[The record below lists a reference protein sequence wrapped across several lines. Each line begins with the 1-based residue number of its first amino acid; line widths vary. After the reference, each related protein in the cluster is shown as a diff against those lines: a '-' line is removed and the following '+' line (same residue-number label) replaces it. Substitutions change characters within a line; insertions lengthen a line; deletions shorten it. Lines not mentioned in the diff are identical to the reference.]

1 MATHPLQ
8 LTFVQSAS
16 KTGQLPPTPCE
27 VAFVGRSNVGKSSV
41 INALANRKQL
51 ARVSNTPGRTQL
63 LNLFVLPTGA
73 TVMDL
78 PGYGFAKVHASARNS
93 WGPMIEGY
101 ITGRENLEMVVVLVD
116 GLIGPTVLDVQ
127 MLEWLRFSEVNH
139 MIVATKQDKVKPSKI
154 GARKAELAAGCNLEI
169 NDVLWVSAAKN
180 INIEVLRN
188 RVLELLKYTPS
199 DTHQPVRIP
208 TSTPRATTPVA
219 RAPRTLRA
227 SETSGPAAS
236 GASGI
241 ASSPRVGDTSRVAS
255 NARGSGSSGGSV
267 NARAAGSPR
276 TTDTPRAGARTAGI
290 RVAGTPRGSGAARVR
305 TASDALG
312 ANRAP
317 GTPRPARAPQR
328 EKTQEHLDE
337 LNDFG

>member
-1 MATHPLQ
+1 VATHPLQ

-63 LNLFVLPTGA
+63 LNMFVLPTGA

-116 GLIGPTVLDVQ
+116 GLIGPTALDVQ

-139 MIVATKQDKVKPSKI
+139 MIVATKHDKVKPSKI

-180 INIEVLRN
+180 LNIEVLRN
-188 RVLELLKYTPS
+188 RVLDLLKYTPS
-199 DTHQPVRIP
+199 DKQQPVRIP
-208 TSTPRATTPVA
+208 ASAPRSTTPVA
-219 RAPRTLRA
+219 RAPRTGPRA
-227 SETSGPAAS
+227 SNNSNTSTGSTGPRDQGASAPQNAARARTPDTTATRSQGTGRTARALRTPGISRTSG
-236 GASGI
+236 
-241 ASSPRVGDTSRVAS
+241 T
-255 NARGSGSSGGSV
+255 ARGPGITRG
-267 NARAAGSPR
+267 ADAAP
-276 TTDTPRAGARTAGI
+276 TAGTP
-290 RVAGTPRGSGAARVR
+290 RVAGTPR
-305 TASDALG
+305 
-312 ANRAP
+312 P
-317 GTPRPARAPQR
+317 KRAPQR

>member
-1 MATHPLQ
+1 VATHPLQ

-63 LNLFVLPTGA
+63 LNMFVLPTGA

-101 ITGRENLEMVVVLVD
+101 ITGRENLAMVVVLVD
-116 GLIGPTVLDVQ
+116 GLIGPTALDVQ
-127 MLEWLRFSEVNH
+127 MLDWLRFSEVNH
-139 MIVATKQDKVKPSKI
+139 TVVATKQDKVKPSKI

-180 INIEVLRN
+180 LNIEVLRN

-199 DTHQPVRIP
+199 DTHQPVRVP
-208 TSTPRATTPVA
+208 TAPRATTPVA
-219 RAPRTLRA
+219 RAPRL
-227 SETSGPAAS
+227 
-236 GASGI
+236 
-241 ASSPRVGDTSRVAS
+241 
-255 NARGSGSSGGSV
+255 SGSSSSDNSANHAAAKPIAPATSRASV
-267 NARAAGSPR
+267 TLR
-276 TTDTPRAGARTAGI
+276 TPATPRSSDSKVAQGPQPSRSSRTL
-290 RVAGTPRGSGAARVR
+290 RTPGTPMATATR
-305 TASDALG
+305 T
-312 ANRAP
+312 P
-317 GTPRPARAPQR
+317 GTPRPVRVPPR

>member
-1 MATHPLQ
+1 
-8 LTFVQSAS
+8 VQSAS
-16 KTGQLPPTPCE
+16 KTGQLPSTPCE

-116 GLIGPTVLDVQ
+116 GLIGPTALDIQ

-180 INIEVLRN
+180 LNIEVLRN

-199 DTHQPVRIP
+199 EKQQPVSIP
-208 TSTPRATTPVA
+208 TTTPRATTPVA
-219 RAPRTLRA
+219 RAPRSQGSDPSDNSASRA
-227 SETSGPAAS
+227 PATS
-236 GASGI
+236 
-241 ASSPRVGDTSRVAS
+241 
-255 NARGSGSSGGSV
+255 
-267 NARAAGSPR
+267 
-276 TTDTPRAGARTAGI
+276 
-290 RVAGTPRGSGAARVR
+290 RGSGARVARSPEPTRTSR
-305 TASDALG
+305 TA
-312 ANRAP
+312 RTP
-317 GTPRPARAPQR
+317 GTPLGTATRTPGNPRAARVPPR

>member
-1 MATHPLQ
+1 VATHPLQ

-63 LNLFVLPTGA
+63 LNMFVLPTGA

-116 GLIGPTVLDVQ
+116 GLIGPTALDVQ

-154 GARKAELAAGCNLEI
+154 GARKAELAAECNLEI

-180 INIEVLRN
+180 LNIEVLRN

-208 TSTPRATTPVA
+208 TTAPRATTPVA
-219 RAPRTLRA
+219 RAPRLQNTGA
-227 SETSGPAAS
+227 PSNTSPTRTPA
-236 GASGI
+236 
-241 ASSPRVGDTSRVAS
+241 
-255 NARGSGSSGGSV
+255 N
-267 NARAAGSPR
+267 PR
-276 TTDTPRAGARTAGI
+276 TPGTP
-290 RVAGTPRGSGAARVR
+290 GTPRGSGARVAAAPQATRTQSARAAGSQVNAAR
-305 TASDALG
+305 T
-312 ANRAP
+312 P
-317 GTPRPARAPQR
+317 GTPRPARLPPR

>member
-1 MATHPLQ
+1 VATHPLQ

-27 VAFVGRSNVGKSSV
+27 VAFV
-41 INALANRKQL
+41 
-51 ARVSNTPGRTQL
+51 GRTQL

-116 GLIGPTVLDVQ
+116 GLIGPTALDVQ

-180 INIEVLRN
+180 VNIEVLRN

-199 DTHQPVRIP
+199 EKKQPVRLP
-208 TSTPRATTPVA
+208 TSTPRATSPVA
-219 RAPRTLRA
+219 RAPRVA
-227 SETSGPAAS
+227 SAPADPRTHPAA
-236 GASGI
+236 
-241 ASSPRVGDTSRVAS
+241 
-255 NARGSGSSGGSV
+255 RGNPGE
-267 NARAAGSPR
+267 
-276 TTDTPRAGARTAGI
+276 ARTPG
-290 RVAGTPRGSGAARVR
+290 VTR
-305 TASDALG
+305 T
-312 ANRAP
+312 P

-328 EKTQEHLDE
+328 EKTQAHLDE

>member
-1 MATHPLQ
+1 M
-8 LTFVQSAS
+8 
-16 KTGQLPPTPCE
+16 
-27 VAFVGRSNVGKSSV
+27 GKSSV

-116 GLIGPTVLDVQ
+116 GLIGPTALDVQ

-139 MIVATKQDKVKPSKI
+139 MIVATKHDKVKPSKI

-180 INIEVLRN
+180 VNIEVLRN

-199 DTHQPVRIP
+199 DTHRPVRIP
-208 TSTPRATTPVA
+208 TSTPRATPVA
-219 RAPRTLRA
+219 RAPRTGPAPSATSR
-227 SETSGPAAS
+227 TSG
-236 GASGI
+236 
-241 ASSPRVGDTSRVAS
+241 SPS
-255 NARGSGSSGGSV
+255 SSGRS
-267 NARAAGSPR
+267 R
-276 TTDTPRAGARTAGI
+276 TADSSRTVDPSRTAGPS
-290 RVAGTPRGSGAARVR
+290 REAGTPRVSVAPRVSGS
-305 TASDALG
+305 
-312 ANRAP
+312 
-317 GTPRPARAPQR
+317 PRPTRAPQR

>member
-1 MATHPLQ
+1 VATHPLQ

-63 LNLFVLPTGA
+63 LNMFVLPTGA

-116 GLIGPTVLDVQ
+116 GLIGPTALDVQ

-180 INIEVLRN
+180 LNIEVLRN

-199 DTHQPVRIP
+199 DTHQPVRVP
-208 TSTPRATTPVA
+208 TAAPRATTPVA
-219 RAPRTLRA
+219 RAPRMQG
-227 SETSGPAAS
+227 S
-236 GASGI
+236 
-241 ASSPRVGDTSRVAS
+241 VAS
-255 NARGSGSSGGSV
+255 DNS
-267 NARAAGSPR
+267 
-276 TTDTPRAGARTAGI
+276 
-290 RVAGTPRGSGAARVR
+290 
-305 TASDALG
+305 
-312 ANRAP
+312 ANRAAVKPIAPASSRTSVTSRTPATPRSSGDQVARGPQSTRTSRTPGTPVGTSTRTP
-317 GTPRPARAPQR
+317 GTPRSARVTPR
-328 EKTQEHLDE
+328 PKTQEHLDE

>member
-1 MATHPLQ
+1 M
-8 LTFVQSAS
+8 
-16 KTGQLPPTPCE
+16 
-27 VAFVGRSNVGKSSV
+27 GKSSV

-63 LNLFVLPTGA
+63 LNMFVLPTGA

-116 GLIGPTVLDVQ
+116 GLIGPTALDVQ

-139 MIVATKQDKVKPSKI
+139 TVVATKHDKVKPSKI
-154 GARKAELAAGCNLEI
+154 GARKAELAAGCNLQI
-169 NDVLWVSAAKN
+169 NDVLWVSAAKGL
-180 INIEVLRN
+180 NIELLRN

-199 DTHQPVRIP
+199 DTQQPVRIP
-208 TSTPRATTPVA
+208 VPTPRSTTPVA
-219 RAPRTLRA
+219 RAPRAANPSGTSTTPGVSVTSR
-227 SETSGPAAS
+227 TSGSTRLAVAPRTPGQSRSAGPSRLAGASPSAGPSRSAGTPRGS
-236 GASGI
+236 GAS
-241 ASSPRVGDTSRVAS
+241 
-255 NARGSGSSGGSV
+255 
-267 NARAAGSPR
+267 
-276 TTDTPRAGARTAGI
+276 
-290 RVAGTPRGSGAARVR
+290 RVAGTPRGSGAQRAQG
-305 TASDALG
+305 TSG
-312 ANRAP
+312 PQRAP
-317 GTPRPARAPQR
+317 GTPRPSRLPPR

>member
-1 MATHPLQ
+1 M
-8 LTFVQSAS
+8 
-16 KTGQLPPTPCE
+16 
-27 VAFVGRSNVGKSSV
+27 
-41 INALANRKQL
+41 
-51 ARVSNTPGRTQL
+51 
-63 LNLFVLPTGA
+63 
-73 TVMDL
+73 
-78 PGYGFAKVHASARNS
+78 
-93 WGPMIEGY
+93 
-101 ITGRENLEMVVVLVD
+101 
-116 GLIGPTVLDVQ
+116 
-127 MLEWLRFSEVNH
+127 
-139 MIVATKQDKVKPSKI
+139 KPSKI
-154 GARKAELAAGCNLEI
+154 GARKAELAAGCSLEI

-290 RVAGTPRGSGAARVR
+290 RVAGTPRGSGAARVQ

>member
-1 MATHPLQ
+1 VATHPLQ

-63 LNLFVLPTGA
+63 LNMFVLPTGA

-101 ITGRENLEMVVVLVD
+101 ITGREHLEMVVVLVD
-116 GLIGPTVLDVQ
+116 GLIGPTALDVQ

-154 GARKAELAAGCNLEI
+154 GARKAELAAGCNLQI
-169 NDVLWVSAAKN
+169 NDVLWVSAAKGT
-180 INIEVLRN
+180 NIEVLRN

-199 DTHQPVRIP
+199 ETQQPVRMP
-208 TSTPRATTPVA
+208 AAAPRSTTPVA
-219 RAPRTLRA
+219 RAPR
-227 SETSGPAAS
+227 
-236 GASGI
+236 
-241 ASSPRVGDTSRVAS
+241 ASS
-255 NARGSGSSGGSV
+255 
-267 NARAAGSPR
+267 
-276 TTDTPRAGARTAGI
+276 TPRASGVSTTSGAPDLARTSGGPRVAGASRI
-290 RVAGTPRGSGAARVR
+290 AGTPRGSGGQRLA
-305 TASDALG
+305 
-312 ANRAP
+312 
-317 GTPRPARAPQR
+317 GTPRTARAPQR